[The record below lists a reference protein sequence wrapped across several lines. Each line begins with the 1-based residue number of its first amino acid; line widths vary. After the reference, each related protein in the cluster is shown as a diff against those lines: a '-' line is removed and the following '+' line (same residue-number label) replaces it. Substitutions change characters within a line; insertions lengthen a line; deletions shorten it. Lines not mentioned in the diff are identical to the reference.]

1 MSAYGR
7 MGLVSKSPAMGYKRM
22 GVTQAGIGKRV
33 SSEVRFLSGQ
43 RDLYKRR
50 MFVPGNVGRGTVLD
64 NPQGN
69 PNIPKLPVQRVGNAP
84 GTLSMGPRGSA
95 PAARPNVVPAT
106 QAATG
111 APPVAQR

>member
-1 MSAYGR
+1 
-7 MGLVSKSPAMGYKRM
+7 MGLVSKSPAMGYKRF
-22 GVTQAGIGKRV
+22 GVSQVGVGKRV
-33 SSEVRFLSGQ
+33 STEVRFLSGQ
-43 RDLYKRR
+43 RDRYKRR
-50 MFVPGNVGRGTVLD
+50 MFVPANAGGRGTLLD

-84 GTLSMGPRGSA
+84 GTLSLGPRGAA
-95 PAARPNVVPAT
+95 PMVRPNVMPAA